1 MAAVFFLMGFSLT
14 SFSQTSKDAII
25 KGNKAYKE
33 NNYNAAENA
42 YQQALKNSDSDVT
55 ASYNL
60 GNVLYRKNNTEEA
73 VKFYDNAIA
82 NTKDNS
88 VKQKAFYNK
97 GVALQ
102 AAKKLA

>member
-1 MAAVFFLMGFSLT
+1 MSEKKRSKIKSAVAVFFFMGFSLS
-14 SFSQTSKDAII
+14 SFSQTAKNAII

-42 YQQALKNSDSDVT
+42 YQQALKNSDSNVT

-73 VKFYDNAIA
+73 VKSYDNTIA
-82 NTKDNS
+82 NKRMI
-88 VKQKAFYNK
+88 Q
-97 GVALQ
+97 
-102 AAKKLA
+102 